1 MSIKLAVLTHKVS
14 CENFQVWETVHRATV
29 KAYCFIDSFILY
41 LLGRQPILAV
51 CKHQISY
58 APACKR
64 CLFLV
69 NLSNYIGVCVC
80 ACVCVGGVW
89 VCLNSPCQAHTCHV
103 HHAATSAVHHL
114 LTTGTVIN
122 LFILFWF
129 SWVCRFLHGSWFT
142 INLYNIA
149 WPSERII
156 ADITA
161 WYLSCLYKM

>member
-1 MSIKLAVLTHKVS
+1 MSIKLA
-14 CENFQVWETVHRATV
+14 CENFGVWETVHRATV
-29 KAYCFIDSFILY
+29 KAYCFINCFILY

-69 NLSNYIGVCVC
+69 NLSNSIGVCAC